1 VSCRD
6 SIYCL
11 KIPIEVCVE
20 YDGKGYAVSNDEVC
34 CRGEGASFEEAMS
47 DFQSE
52 VVSDIY
58 IASKYGREGNEYV
71 DLVMYH
77 VEGRRWPL

>member
-11 KIPIEVCVE
+11 KIPIEVRVE

-34 CRGEGASFEEAMS
+34 CRGEGDTFEEAIG
-47 DFQSE
+47 DFSSE
-52 VVSDIY
+52 FVSRIH
-58 IASKYGREGNEYV
+58 IANKYGRKGN
-71 DLVMYH
+71 DIADRIMYH
-77 VEGRRWPL
+77 VEGFRCA